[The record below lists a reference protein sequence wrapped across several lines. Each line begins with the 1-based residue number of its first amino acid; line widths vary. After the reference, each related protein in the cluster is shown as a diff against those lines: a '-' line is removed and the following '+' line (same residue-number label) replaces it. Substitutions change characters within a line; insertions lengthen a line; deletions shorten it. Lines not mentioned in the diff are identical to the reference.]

1 MPIDNLAKTHFTE
14 DQKNE
19 INGALNHIFDVVQ
32 NHAVNLTAKERS
44 QYGKVGEQGKL
55 LLNKVKDFLDS
66 NTGLES
72 PDVDWEEF
80 KKDYD
85 DRAFASGVLSQ
96 LESLK
101 TQMLSI
107 KILRDYDN
115 KVDALRDYKF
125 AQYKNT
131 LPNGGEY
138 SVKVD
143 KLKQFFPKTGW
154 RKKND

>member
-1 MPIDNLAKTHFTE
+1 MPIENLVKTHFTE
-14 DQKNE
+14 DQKNQ
-19 INGALNHIFDVVQ
+19 INEALNQIFAVVQ
-32 NHAVNLTAKERS
+32 NHAVNLSSKERS

-55 LLNKVKDFLDS
+55 LLNKVKNFLDS

-85 DRAFASGVLSQ
+85 DRTFASGVLSQ

-101 TQMLSI
+101 IQMLSI

-115 KVDALRDYKF
+115 KKDALHDYKY
-125 AQYKNT
+125 AQYKNS
-131 LPNGGEY
+131 LSNGGAY
-138 SVKVD
+138 SNKVE

-154 RKKND
+154 KKKND